1 MKGNCYILLLALV
14 PLRTIAQP
22 DPDVQIEQIIADIY
36 EQLSEESEE
45 ELDFTT
51 FFEDLYALSQS
62 PINLNTA
69 TESDLKKLQFLSDM
83 QIDNILYYIY
93 STGNMQTIYELQLI
107 DGLASWEIRNLL
119 PFVQAG
125 EQAARKPPPTNL
137 RNMFH
142 YGKNELLFRLDRG
155 IEQKR
160 GYQTTIEEDEAGN
173 QTTKKTYAGDPF
185 YTSLRY
191 RFNYANRVQFG
202 FSAEKDAGEQ
212 FWGDYNKGYDFYSAF
227 LQLNDIW
234 KFKTIVAGDY
244 RANFGL
250 GLVVRSE
257 FGFGKSAYVLNVTP
271 RNSGLKK
278 FSSTDEYNF
287 FRGAGATIRLGPTDI
302 SVFYSNKNID
312 ADVTDG
318 KFSSITKT
326 GLHRTETERAKK
338 HNVNQQVIG
347 CNAGIDRKHFHI
359 GLTAICT
366 LFSDTL
372 VPDPNTYNALYFSGT
387 RLFVAGTDYR
397 FRINRLTIFGETAIS
412 STQGIATLNG
422 LSYTP
427 VSTVGLVMLHRYYSP
442 KFDNLF
448 ATAFGENSR
457 TNNEQGVYLGTEIY
471 AFRRWKF
478 SAYADGFRFMFTKYG
493 TDAPSDGFDYLLRAD
508 FSATRTISMYWQ
520 LKWERKSSNLSSA
533 NTNLATIVPVDKA
546 SVRYYLTYGEN
557 RLTFKNIVEGNLS
570 ANATDSPTFGIM
582 ALQDVSYRFANAPLT
597 IDLRFQVFDAPA
609 YNNRIYSYE
618 KDILY
623 AFSIPMYYGRGARYY
638 LNLKYELSNQ
648 LCFWFKVGQTV
659 YADGRESVGTS
670 YETIE
675 GNRTT
680 TVRCL
685 VRWKFGGGN
694 REKRSTPPKS
704 SNIANM
710 LPDDTQ
716 DSEK

>member
-1 MKGNCYILLLALV
+1 MKGKYYILFLALI
-14 PLRTIAQP
+14 PLRIIAQP
-22 DPDVQIEQIIADIY
+22 DSDVQIEQIIADIY

-51 FFEDLYALSQS
+51 FFEDLSALSQS

-69 TESDLKKLQFLSDM
+69 TQSDLEKLQFLSDM

-107 DGLASWEIRNLL
+107 DGLTALEIRNLL
-119 PFVQAG
+119 PFVQVG
-125 EQAARKPPPTNL
+125 SPTARKPPPTNL
-137 RNMFH
+137 RNIFH
-142 YGKNELLFRLDRG
+142 YGKNELLVRLDRG
-155 IEQKR
+155 IEQKK
-160 GYQTTIEEDEAGN
+160 GYQTTVEEDEAGN
-173 QTTKKTYAGDPF
+173 QTAKRAYAGDPF

-250 GLVVRSE
+250 GLVVRPE
-257 FGFGKSAYVLNVTP
+257 FGFGKSAYVLNVTS

-287 FRGAGATIRLGPTDI
+287 FRGAGATLRLGPADI

-318 KFSSITKT
+318 KFSSIYKT

-338 HNVNQQVIG
+338 RNVNQQVLG
-347 CNAGIDRKHFHI
+347 CNASVDYKRFHI
-359 GLTAICT
+359 GLTAAYT

-372 VPDPNTYNALYFSGT
+372 VPEPNTYNAPYFSGK
-387 RLFVAGTDYR
+387 RLFVGGADYR
-397 FRINRLTIFGETAIS
+397 FRINRLTIFGETAMS
-412 STQGIATLNG
+412 STRGIATLNG

-457 TNNEQGVYLGTEIY
+457 NNNEQGLYLGTEIY
-471 AFRRWKF
+471 PFRRWKF
-478 SAYADGFRFMFTKYG
+478 SAYADGFRFMFPKYG
-493 TDAPSDGFDYLLRAD
+493 TDAPSDGFDYLLQAD
-508 FSATRTISMYWQ
+508 FSTTRTVSMYWR
-520 LKWERKSSNLSSA
+520 LKWERKSSNLSDA
-533 NTNLATIVPVDKA
+533 NTNLATIAPVDKA
-546 SVRYYLTYGEN
+546 SIRYYLTYGDN
-557 RLTFKNIVEGNLS
+557 RLTFKNIIEGNL
-570 ANATDSPTFGIM
+570 AAKATGKPTFGIM
-582 ALQDVSYRFANAPLT
+582 ALQDISYRFANVPFT

-609 YNNRIYSYE
+609 YDNRFYSYE

-638 LNLKYELSNQ
+638 LNMKYELSEQ
-648 LCFWFKVGQTV
+648 LCFWFKAGQTV
-659 YADGRESVGTS
+659 YADGRETIGTS
-670 YETIE
+670 YEAIE

-680 TVRCL
+680 TMRFL
-685 VRWKFGGGN
+685 MRWKFGGGKWG
-694 REKRSTPPKS
+694 KRK
-704 SNIANM
+704 
-710 LPDDTQ
+710 
-716 DSEK
+716 